1 MGHVFTKL
9 GLVQEHD
16 ATLERSIWATIVALE
31 EAAEISEGLS
41 EDENGR
47 DDAQFKR
54 EQAGRLKGVLERLK
68 DKS

>member
-9 GLVQEHD
+9 GLVYEHD
-16 ATLERSIWATIVALE
+16 VTLERSIWATIVALE

-47 DDAQFKR
+47 DDAQ
-54 EQAGRLKGVLERLK
+54 
-68 DKS
+68 